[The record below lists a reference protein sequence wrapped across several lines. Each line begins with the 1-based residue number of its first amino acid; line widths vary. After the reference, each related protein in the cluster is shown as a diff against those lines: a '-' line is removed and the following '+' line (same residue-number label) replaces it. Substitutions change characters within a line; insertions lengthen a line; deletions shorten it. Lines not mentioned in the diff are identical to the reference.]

1 MILSK
6 NQLDMFYDTISQ
18 SSPNR
23 MDEKTLSIVNHTSKV
38 RQKKI

>member
-18 SSPNR
+18 SSPDY
-23 MDEKTLSIVNHTSKV
+23 MAEEKI
-38 RQKKI
+38 KKA